1 MFFFCFIVHSTRD
14 KRFGAV
20 YANLILSLSHPIR
33 YISQKIPI
41 KQLSGTMLEVEAE
54 PTDTI
59 GALKGKIQAA
69 NADLAAERQKL
80 IYKGMVLKD
89 TEIVGDL
96 DIASNPDAYMVCMLA
111 KVKAAKPAAAAA
123 APAATAAAA
132 PANTVEASAAGT
144 SATAPAPAPAPV
156 AAPAPAPA
164 AAPAAQQEYVFVF
177 RYSIVLPSFLV
188 HDGLYVSLIHLLL
201 LACTL

>member
-1 MFFFCFIVHSTRD
+1 
-14 KRFGAV
+14 
-20 YANLILSLSHPIR
+20 
-33 YISQKIPI
+33 
-41 KQLSGTMLEVEAE
+41 MLEVEAE

-123 APAATAAAA
+123 PAATAAAA

-144 SATAPAPAPAPV
+144 SATAPAPAPV